1 MIGQKLRKSEGG
13 PPALNEEDTL
23 ELGRSGAAAAAH
35 DIRRFESAVWSL
47 YTLSENASLPTYART
62 ACRKA
67 ADFAMEHLKPG
78 DPRVAH
84 LVALVVEVAGSD
96 ATPKAEVILARL
108 KRSGVE
114 ATAEELLQPPPRLE
128 RPPSATII
136 GDAEREKAL
145 ARIFTAIES
154 HLKDPDLSAV
164 EKQSTTRRLEAIRA
178 SKEDVRTRTER
189 AWSLLDFVERSLYLR
204 SRETGDGA

>member
-1 MIGQKLRKSEGG
+1 LS
-13 PPALNEEDTL
+13 EEDTL
-23 ELGRSGAAAAAH
+23 DLGRSSAAAAAH

-47 YTLSENASLPTYART
+47 FTLSENASLPVHARA
-62 ACRKA
+62 ACRLA
-67 ADFAMEHLKPG
+67 AEFATESLRPG

-84 LVALVVEVAGSD
+84 LVALVIDLGGSD
-96 ATPKAEVILARL
+96 APPKAEVVLARL
-108 KRSGVE
+108 KRAGVQ
-114 ATAEELLQPPPRLE
+114 ATQEDMKRLPAPLT
-128 RPPSATII
+128 RPPSATIV

-145 ARIFTAIES
+145 GRIFMAIES

-164 EKQSTTRRLEAIRA
+164 EKQNTTRRLEAIRA

-189 AWSLLDFVERSLYLR
+189 AWSLLDFVERSLHLR